1 MVLQGCLVLYF
12 TSISQVFH
20 KCSSMPHDTALQA
33 HRKLRPSKGLLGG
46 HAQHVITQLA

>member
-1 MVLQGCLVLYF
+1 MVLQGCL
-12 TSISQVFH
+12 VFH

-46 HAQHVITQLA
+46 HAQHVITQLAYSIDS